1 MARALEAVGRQGDA
15 STLRRPH
22 DCPIERETCTPECRQ
37 SAANIR
43 ALTAEIDRMVLA
55 GRPMQPA
62 LLLDVRRLPDA
73 GDRMQALIYLRRSGL
88 LTGQALS
95 LDEMVFL
102 RPATPPEAVTP
113 VQHEDYADED

>member
-1 MARALEAVGRQGDA
+1 MMLAAV
-15 STLRRPH
+15 L
-22 DCPIERETCTPECRQ
+22 
-37 SAANIR
+37 AAGLAAAPGLD

-102 RPATPPEAVTP
+102 RPATTLEAVTP
-113 VQHEDYADED
+113 AQNEDYADED